1 MKTVK
6 TIVIILLILCLIPIA
21 SWLIWN
27 IKPSKPINIMVLNK
41 TVLGLERKEHRA
53 IFWLLLNDKYVKDD
67 NKVYR
72 MEKDYYGFHPIKPL
86 KSRKYEVK
94 RIKLE
99 EINDLVSKFDMAYY
113 SDTYGVFFNEWF
125 RRQSG
130 QGKGTLIEGGL
141 NNNDYLFIK
150 GLHDQGK
157 LLIAEYNFIA
167 PPTIQLVRKKAEELL
182 GIKWTNWTGRYINE
196 LDPAKSKD
204 LPDWIVGIYKKRN
217 DGEWPFTGAGIVL
230 VNEPAQQVAVLQA
243 DKHLENGVPEIQT
256 TGYGLESYQLP
267 ENVHY
272 PHRFDIMDEQSNEVI
287 AEFKLHVNIEGKAVL
302 DEFNLPS
309 RFPAVLESNTGS
321 PFLYLA
327 GDYSDYPVRMWTAKL
342 QGIRTFQK
350 VFYTNKENS
359 TSRFYWTYYVPL
371 LSQVLTNYQ
380 TSLTK

>member
-6 TIVIILLILCLIPIA
+6 TIVIILLLLCLIPIA

-27 IKPSKPINIMVLNK
+27 IKPSKPINILVLNK

-53 IFWLLLNDKYVKDD
+53 IFWLLLNDKFVKEN

-99 EINDLVSKFDMAYY
+99 EINDLASKYDMAYY

-125 RRQSG
+125 RRESG

-182 GIKWTNWTGRYINE
+182 GIKWTKWTGRYVNE
-196 LDPAKSKD
+196 LDPARSKD

-217 DGEWPFTGAGIVL
+217 DGEWPYTGAGIVL

-243 DKHLENGVPEIQT
+243 DKHLEDGVPEIQT
-256 TGYGLESYQLP
+256 TEYGLASYHLP
-267 ENVHY
+267 ETVHY
-272 PHRFDIMDEQSNEVI
+272 PYRFDFMDEQSNKVI
-287 AEFKLHVNIEGKAVL
+287 AEYKLHVNIEGKAVL
-302 DEFNLPS
+302 DKFDLPS
-309 RFPAVLESNTGS
+309 RFPAVMESNTGS

-342 QGIRTFQK
+342 QGIRAFENI
-350 VFYTNKENS
+350 FYTNKENS
-359 TSRFYWTYYVPL
+359 TSKFYWTYYVPL

>member
-6 TIVIILLILCLIPIA
+6 TIVIILLLLCLIPIA

-27 IKPSKPINIMVLNK
+27 IKPSKPINILVLNK

-53 IFWLLLNDKYVKDD
+53 IFWLLLNDKFVKEN

-86 KSRKYEVK
+86 KSRKYKVK

-99 EINDLVSKFDMAYY
+99 EINDLASEYDMAYY

-125 RRQSG
+125 RRESG

-182 GIKWTNWTGRYINE
+182 GIKWTNWTGRYVNE
-196 LDPAKSKD
+196 LDPARSKD

-217 DGEWPFTGAGIVL
+217 DGEWPYTGAGIVL

-243 DKHLENGVPEIQT
+243 DKHLEDGVPEIQT
-256 TGYGLESYQLP
+256 TEYGLASYHLP
-267 ENVHY
+267 ETVHY
-272 PHRFDIMDEQSNEVI
+272 PYRFDFMDEQSNKVI
-287 AEFKLHVNIEGKAVL
+287 AEYKLHVNIEGKAVL
-302 DEFNLPS
+302 DKFDLPS
-309 RFPAVLESNTGS
+309 RFPAVMESNTGS

-342 QGIRTFQK
+342 QGIRTFEK
-350 VFYTNKENS
+350 IFYTNKENS
-359 TSRFYWTYYVPL
+359 TSKFYWTYYVPL

>member
-27 IKPSKPINIMVLNK
+27 IKPSKPINILVLNK

-53 IFWLLLNDKYVKDD
+53 IFWLLLNDKFVKDD

-72 MEKDYYGFHPIKPL
+72 MEKDYYGFHPIRPL

-99 EINDLVSKFDMAYY
+99 EINDLVSNFDMAYY

-272 PHRFDIMDEQSNEVI
+272 PHRFDIMEEQSNEVI

-342 QGIRTFQK
+342 QGIRTFEK

-359 TSRFYWTYYVPL
+359 TSKFYWTYFVPL

>member
-6 TIVIILLILCLIPIA
+6 TIVIILLLLCLIPIA

-27 IKPSKPINIMVLNK
+27 IKPSKPINILVLNK

-53 IFWLLLNDKYVKDD
+53 IFWLLLNDKFVKEN

-99 EINDLVSKFDMAYY
+99 EINDLASKYDMAYY

-125 RRQSG
+125 RRESG

-182 GIKWTNWTGRYINE
+182 GIKWTNWTGRYVNE
-196 LDPAKSKD
+196 LDPARSKD

-217 DGEWPFTGAGIVL
+217 DGEWPYTGAGIVL

-243 DKHLENGVPEIQT
+243 DKHLEDGVPEIQT
-256 TGYGLESYQLP
+256 TEYGLASYHLP
-267 ENVHY
+267 ETVHY
-272 PHRFDIMDEQSNEVI
+272 PYRFDFMDEQSNKVI
-287 AEFKLHVNIEGKAVL
+287 AEYKLHVNIEGKAVL
-302 DEFNLPS
+302 DKFDLPS
-309 RFPAVLESNTGS
+309 RFPAVMESNTGS

-342 QGIRTFQK
+342 QGIRTFENI
-350 VFYTNKENS
+350 FYTNKENS
-359 TSRFYWTYYVPL
+359 TSKFYWTYYVPL

>member
-6 TIVIILLILCLIPIA
+6 TIVIILLLLCLIPIA

-27 IKPSKPINIMVLNK
+27 IKPSKPINILVLNK

-53 IFWLLLNDKYVKDD
+53 IFWLLLNDKFVKDD

-99 EINDLVSKFDMAYY
+99 EINDLASKYDMAYY

-125 RRQSG
+125 RRESG

-182 GIKWTNWTGRYINE
+182 GIKWTNWTGRYVNE
-196 LDPAKSKD
+196 LDPARSKD

-217 DGEWPFTGAGIVL
+217 DGEWPYTGAGIVL

-243 DKHLENGVPEIQT
+243 DKHLEDGVPEIQT
-256 TGYGLESYQLP
+256 TEYGLASYHLP
-267 ENVHY
+267 ETVHY
-272 PHRFDIMDEQSNEVI
+272 PYRFDFMDEQSNKVI
-287 AEFKLHVNIEGKAVL
+287 AEYKLHVNIEGKAVL
-302 DEFNLPS
+302 DKFDLPS
-309 RFPAVLESNTGS
+309 RFPAVMESNTGS

-342 QGIRTFQK
+342 QGIRIFENI
-350 VFYTNKENS
+350 FYTNKENS
-359 TSRFYWTYYVPL
+359 TSKFYWTYYVPL

>member
-53 IFWLLLNDKYVKDD
+53 IFWLLLNDKFVKDD

-72 MEKDYYGFHPIKPL
+72 MEKDYYGFHPIRPL

-99 EINDLVSKFDMAYY
+99 EINDLVSNFDMAYY

-272 PHRFDIMDEQSNEVI
+272 PHRFDIMEEQSNEVI

-342 QGIRTFQK
+342 QGIRTFEK

-359 TSRFYWTYYVPL
+359 TSKFYWTYFVPL

>member
-243 DKHLENGVPEIQT
+243 DKHLENDVPEIQT
-256 TGYGLESYQLP
+256 TGYGQESYQLP

>member
-6 TIVIILLILCLIPIA
+6 TIVIILLLLCLIPIA

-27 IKPSKPINIMVLNK
+27 IKPSKPINILVLNK

-53 IFWLLLNDKYVKDD
+53 IFWLLLYDKFVKEN

-99 EINDLVSKFDMAYY
+99 EINDLASKYDMAYY

-125 RRQSG
+125 RRESG

-182 GIKWTNWTGRYINE
+182 GIKWTNWTGRYVNE
-196 LDPAKSKD
+196 LDPARSKD

-217 DGEWPFTGAGIVL
+217 DGEWPYTGAGIVL

-243 DKHLENGVPEIQT
+243 DKHLEDGVPEIQT
-256 TGYGLESYQLP
+256 TEYGLASYHLP
-267 ENVHY
+267 ETIHY
-272 PHRFDIMDEQSNEVI
+272 PYRFDFMDEQSNKVI
-287 AEFKLHVNIEGKAVL
+287 AEYKLHVNIEGKAVL
-302 DEFNLPS
+302 DKFDLPS
-309 RFPAVLESNTGS
+309 RFPAVMESNTGS

-342 QGIRTFQK
+342 QGIRIFEN

-359 TSRFYWTYYVPL
+359 TSKFYWTYYVPL

>member
-6 TIVIILLILCLIPIA
+6 TIVIILLLLCLIPIA

-27 IKPSKPINIMVLNK
+27 IKPSKPINILVLNK

-53 IFWLLLNDKYVKDD
+53 IFWLLLNDKFVKEN

-99 EINDLVSKFDMAYY
+99 EINDLASKYDMAYY

-125 RRQSG
+125 RRESG

-182 GIKWTNWTGRYINE
+182 GIKWTNWTGRYVNE
-196 LDPAKSKD
+196 LDPARSKD

-217 DGEWPFTGAGIVL
+217 DGEWPYTGAGIVL

-243 DKHLENGVPEIQT
+243 DKHLEDGVPEIQT
-256 TGYGLESYQLP
+256 TEYGLASYYLP
-267 ENVHY
+267 ETVHY
-272 PHRFDIMDEQSNEVI
+272 PYRFDFMDEQSNKVI
-287 AEFKLHVNIEGKAVL
+287 AEYKLHVNIEGKAVL
-302 DEFNLPS
+302 DKFDLPS
-309 RFPAVLESNTGS
+309 RFPAVMESNTGS

-342 QGIRTFQK
+342 QGARTFEK
-350 VFYTNKENS
+350 IFYTNKENS
-359 TSRFYWTYYVPL
+359 TSKFYWTYYVPL

>member
-6 TIVIILLILCLIPIA
+6 TIVIIILILCLIPVA

-99 EINDLVSKFDMAYY
+99 EINDLVSKFDVAYY

-256 TGYGLESYQLP
+256 TGYGLETYHLP
-267 ENVHY
+267 ETVHY

>member
-53 IFWLLLNDKYVKDD
+53 IFWLLLNDKFVKDD

-72 MEKDYYGFHPIKPL
+72 MEKDYYGFHPIRPL

-99 EINDLVSKFDMAYY
+99 EINDLVSNFDMAYY

-256 TGYGLESYQLP
+256 TVYGLESYQLP

-272 PHRFDIMDEQSNEVI
+272 PHRFDIMEEQSNEVI

-342 QGIRTFQK
+342 QGIRTFEK

-359 TSRFYWTYYVPL
+359 TSKFYWTYFVPL

>member
-1 MKTVK
+1 MKTIK
-6 TIVIILLILCLIPIA
+6 TIVIIFLLLCLIPIA

-27 IKPSKPINIMVLNK
+27 IKPSKPINILVLNK

-53 IFWLLLNDKYVKDD
+53 IFWLLLNDKFVKEN

-99 EINDLVSKFDMAYY
+99 EINDLASKYDMAYY

-125 RRQSG
+125 RRESG

-182 GIKWTNWTGRYINE
+182 GIKWTNWTGRYVNE
-196 LDPAKSKD
+196 LDPARSKD

-217 DGEWPFTGAGIVL
+217 DGEWPYTGAGIVL

-243 DKHLENGVPEIQT
+243 DKHLEDGVPEIQT
-256 TGYGLESYQLP
+256 TEYGLASYHLP
-267 ENVHY
+267 ETVHY
-272 PHRFDIMDEQSNEVI
+272 PYRFDFMDEQSNKVI
-287 AEFKLHVNIEGKAVL
+287 AEYKLHVNIEGKAVL
-302 DEFNLPS
+302 DKFDLPS
-309 RFPAVLESNTGS
+309 RFPAVMESNTGS

-342 QGIRTFQK
+342 QGIRTFEK
-350 VFYTNKENS
+350 IFYTNKENS
-359 TSRFYWTYYVPL
+359 TSKFYWTYYVPL

>member
-1 MKTVK
+1 
-6 TIVIILLILCLIPIA
+6 
-21 SWLIWN
+21 
-27 IKPSKPINIMVLNK
+27 MVLNK

-53 IFWLLLNDKYVKDD
+53 IFWLLLNDKFVKDD

-72 MEKDYYGFHPIKPL
+72 MEKDYYGFHPIRPL

-99 EINDLVSKFDMAYY
+99 EINDLVSNFDMAYY

-256 TGYGLESYQLP
+256 TGYGLGSYQLP

-272 PHRFDIMDEQSNEVI
+272 PHRFDVMDEQSNEVI

-342 QGIRTFQK
+342 QGVRTFEK
-350 VFYTNKENS
+350 AFYTNKENS
-359 TSRFYWTYYVPL
+359 TSKFYWTYFVPL

>member
-6 TIVIILLILCLIPIA
+6 TIVIILLLLCLIPIA

-27 IKPSKPINIMVLNK
+27 IKPSKPINILVLNK

-53 IFWLLLNDKYVKDD
+53 IFWLLLNDKFVKEN

-99 EINDLVSKFDMAYY
+99 EINDLASKYDMAYY

-125 RRQSG
+125 RRESG

-182 GIKWTNWTGRYINE
+182 GIKWTNWTGRYVNE
-196 LDPAKSKD
+196 LDPARSKD

-217 DGEWPFTGAGIVL
+217 DGEWPYTGAGIVL

-243 DKHLENGVPEIQT
+243 DKHLEDGVPEIQT
-256 TGYGLESYQLP
+256 TEYGLASYYLP
-267 ENVHY
+267 ETVHY
-272 PHRFDIMDEQSNEVI
+272 PHRFDFMDEQSNKVI
-287 AEFKLHVNIEGKAVL
+287 AEYKLHVNIEGKAVL
-302 DEFNLPS
+302 DKFDLPS
-309 RFPAVLESNTGS
+309 RFPAVMESNTGS

-342 QGIRTFQK
+342 QGIRTFENI
-350 VFYTNKENS
+350 FYTNKENS
-359 TSRFYWTYYVPL
+359 TSKFYWTYYVPL

>member
-1 MKTVK
+1 MKTIK
-6 TIVIILLILCLIPIA
+6 TIVIIFLLLCLIPVA

-27 IKPSKPINIMVLNK
+27 IKPSKPINILVLNK

-53 IFWLLLNDKYVKDD
+53 IFWLLLNDKFVKEN

-99 EINDLVSKFDMAYY
+99 EINDLASKYDMAYY

-125 RRQSG
+125 RRESG

-182 GIKWTNWTGRYINE
+182 GIKWTNWTGRYVNE
-196 LDPAKSKD
+196 LDPARSKD

-217 DGEWPFTGAGIVL
+217 DGEWPYTGAGIVL

-243 DKHLENGVPEIQT
+243 DKHLEDGVPEIQT
-256 TGYGLESYQLP
+256 TEYGLASYHLP
-267 ENVHY
+267 ETVHY
-272 PHRFDIMDEQSNEVI
+272 PYRFDFMDEQSNKVI
-287 AEFKLHVNIEGKAVL
+287 AEYKLHVNIEGKAVL
-302 DEFNLPS
+302 DKFDLPS
-309 RFPAVLESNTGS
+309 RFPAVMESNTGS

-342 QGIRTFQK
+342 QGIRTFEK
-350 VFYTNKENS
+350 IFYTNKENS
-359 TSRFYWTYYVPL
+359 TSKFYWTYYVPL

>member
-6 TIVIILLILCLIPIA
+6 TIVIILLLLCLIPIA

-27 IKPSKPINIMVLNK
+27 IKPSKPINILVLNK

-53 IFWLLLNDKYVKDD
+53 IFWLLLNDKFVKEN

-99 EINDLVSKFDMAYY
+99 EINDLASKYDMAYY

-125 RRQSG
+125 RRESG

-182 GIKWTNWTGRYINE
+182 GIKWTNWTGRYVNE
-196 LDPAKSKD
+196 LDPARSKD
-204 LPDWIVGIYKKRN
+204 LPDWIVDIYKKRN
-217 DGEWPFTGAGIVL
+217 DGEWPYTGAGIVL

-243 DKHLENGVPEIQT
+243 DKHLEDGVPEIQT
-256 TGYGLESYQLP
+256 TEYGLASYHLP
-267 ENVHY
+267 ETVHY
-272 PHRFDIMDEQSNEVI
+272 PYRFDFMDEQSNKVI
-287 AEFKLHVNIEGKAVL
+287 AEYKLHVNIEGKAVL
-302 DEFNLPS
+302 DKFDLPS
-309 RFPAVLESNTGS
+309 RFPAVMESNTGS

-342 QGIRTFQK
+342 QGIRTFEK
-350 VFYTNKENS
+350 IFYTNKENS
-359 TSRFYWTYYVPL
+359 TSKFYWTYYVPL

>member
-6 TIVIILLILCLIPIA
+6 TIVIILLLLCLIPIA

-27 IKPSKPINIMVLNK
+27 IKPSKPINILVLNK

-53 IFWLLLNDKYVKDD
+53 IFWLLLYDKFVKEN

-99 EINDLVSKFDMAYY
+99 EINDLASKYDMAYY

-125 RRQSG
+125 RRESG

-182 GIKWTNWTGRYINE
+182 GIKWTNWTGRYVNE
-196 LDPAKSKD
+196 LDPARSKD

-217 DGEWPFTGAGIVL
+217 DGEWPYTGAGIVL

-243 DKHLENGVPEIQT
+243 DKHLEDGVPEIQT
-256 TGYGLESYQLP
+256 TEYGLASYHLP
-267 ENVHY
+267 ETVHY
-272 PHRFDIMDEQSNEVI
+272 PYRFDFMDEQSNKVI
-287 AEFKLHVNIEGKAVL
+287 AEYKLHVNIEGKAVL
-302 DEFNLPS
+302 DKFDLPS
-309 RFPAVLESNTGS
+309 RFPAVMESNTGS

-342 QGIRTFQK
+342 QGIRAFEK
-350 VFYTNKENS
+350 IFYTNKENS
-359 TSRFYWTYYVPL
+359 TSKFYWTYYVPL

>member
-6 TIVIILLILCLIPIA
+6 TIVIILIILFLIPVA

-27 IKPSKPINIMVLNK
+27 IKPSKPINILILNK

-53 IFWLLLNDKYVKDD
+53 IFWLLLNEKFVKED
-67 NKVYR
+67 NRVYR
-72 MEKDYYGFHPIKPL
+72 MEKDYYGFHPTKPL

-94 RIKLE
+94 RIRLE
-99 EINDLVSKFDMAYY
+99 EVNDLASRYDMAYY
-113 SDTYGVFFNEWF
+113 SDTYGVFFNEWY
-125 RRQSG
+125 RRESQ

-141 NNNDYLFIK
+141 NNNDFLFIK

-182 GIKWTNWTGRYINE
+182 GIRWTNWIGRYVNE
-196 LDPAKSKD
+196 LDPDRSKD
-204 LPDWIVGIYKKRN
+204 LPDWIVGIYRKRN
-217 DGEWPFTGAGIVL
+217 DGEWPFTGPGIIL

-243 DKHLENGVPEIQT
+243 DKHLDENVPEIQT
-256 TGYGLESYQLP
+256 TEFGLEFYNLP
-267 ENVHY
+267 EAVHY
-272 PHRFDIMDEQSNEVI
+272 PYRFDIMDEQANEVI
-287 AEFKLHVNIEGKAVL
+287 ADYKLHVNLEGKAVL
-302 DEFNLPS
+302 DEFGLPS
-309 RFPAVLESNTGS
+309 RFPAVIESNTGS

-327 GDYSDYPVRMWTAKL
+327 GDYSDYPVQMWTAKL
-342 QGIRTFQK
+342 QGIRTFEK
-350 VFYTNKENS
+350 IFYTSKENS
-359 TSRFYWTYYVPL
+359 TSKFYWTYYVPL

>member
-6 TIVIILLILCLIPIA
+6 TIVIILLLLCLIPIA

-27 IKPSKPINIMVLNK
+27 IKPSKPINILVLNK

-53 IFWLLLNDKYVKDD
+53 IFWLLLNDKFVKEN

-99 EINDLVSKFDMAYY
+99 EINDLVSKYDMAYY

-125 RRQSG
+125 RRESG

-182 GIKWTNWTGRYINE
+182 GIKWTNWTGRYVNE
-196 LDPAKSKD
+196 LDPARSKD

-217 DGEWPFTGAGIVL
+217 DGEWPYTGAGIVL

-243 DKHLENGVPEIQT
+243 DKHLEDGVPEIQT
-256 TGYGLESYQLP
+256 TEYGLASYHLP
-267 ENVHY
+267 ETVHY
-272 PHRFDIMDEQSNEVI
+272 PYRFDFMDEQSNKVI
-287 AEFKLHVNIEGKAVL
+287 AEYKLHVNIEGKAVL
-302 DEFNLPS
+302 DKFDLSS
-309 RFPAVLESNTGS
+309 RFPAVMESNTGS

-342 QGIRTFQK
+342 QGIRAFEK
-350 VFYTNKENS
+350 IFYTNKENS
-359 TSRFYWTYYVPL
+359 TSKFYWTYYVPL

>member
-6 TIVIILLILCLIPIA
+6 TIVIILLLLCLIPIA

-27 IKPSKPINIMVLNK
+27 IKPSKPINILVLNK

-53 IFWLLLNDKYVKDD
+53 IFWLLLNDKFVKDD

-99 EINDLVSKFDMAYY
+99 EINDLASKYDMAYY

-125 RRQSG
+125 RRESG

-182 GIKWTNWTGRYINE
+182 GIKWTNWTGRYVNE
-196 LDPAKSKD
+196 LDPARSKD

-217 DGEWPFTGAGIVL
+217 DGEWPYTGAGIVL

-243 DKHLENGVPEIQT
+243 DKHLEDGVPEIQT
-256 TGYGLESYQLP
+256 TEYGLASYHLP
-267 ENVHY
+267 ETVHY
-272 PHRFDIMDEQSNEVI
+272 PYRFDFMDEQSNKVI
-287 AEFKLHVNIEGKAVL
+287 AEYKLHVNIEGKAVL
-302 DEFNLPS
+302 DKFDLPS
-309 RFPAVLESNTGS
+309 RFPAVMESNTGS

-342 QGIRTFQK
+342 QGIRTF
-350 VFYTNKENS
+350 VNIFYTNKENS
-359 TSRFYWTYYVPL
+359 TSKFYWTYYVPL

>member
-6 TIVIILLILCLIPIA
+6 TIVIILLILCLIPVA

-53 IFWLLLNDKYVKDD
+53 IFWLLLNDKFVKDD

-86 KSRKYEVK
+86 KSRKYEVR

-99 EINDLVSKFDMAYY
+99 EINDLVSDFDMAYY

-217 DGEWPFTGAGIVL
+217 DGEWPFTGAGIVM

-243 DKHLENGVPEIQT
+243 DKHLENGIPEIQT

-342 QGIRTFQK
+342 QGIRTFEK

-359 TSRFYWTYYVPL
+359 TSKFYWTYYVPL

>member
-6 TIVIILLILCLIPIA
+6 TIVIILLLLCLIPIA

-27 IKPSKPINIMVLNK
+27 IKPSKPINILVLNK

-53 IFWLLLNDKYVKDD
+53 IFWLLLNDKFVKEN

-99 EINDLVSKFDMAYY
+99 EINDLASKYDMAYY

-125 RRQSG
+125 RRESG

-182 GIKWTNWTGRYINE
+182 GIKWTKWTGRYVNE
-196 LDPAKSKD
+196 LDPARSKD

-217 DGEWPFTGAGIVL
+217 DGEWPYTGAGIVL

-243 DKHLENGVPEIQT
+243 DKHLEDGVPEIQT
-256 TGYGLESYQLP
+256 TEYGLASYHLP
-267 ENVHY
+267 ETVHY
-272 PHRFDIMDEQSNEVI
+272 PYRFDFMDEQSNKVI
-287 AEFKLHVNIEGKAVL
+287 AEYKLHVNIEGKAVL
-302 DEFNLPS
+302 DKFDLPS
-309 RFPAVLESNTGS
+309 RFPAVMESNTGS

-342 QGIRTFQK
+342 QGIRAFEK
-350 VFYTNKENS
+350 IFYTNKENS
-359 TSRFYWTYYVPL
+359 TSKFYWTYYVPL

>member
-6 TIVIILLILCLIPIA
+6 TIVIILLLLCLIPIA

-27 IKPSKPINIMVLNK
+27 IKPSKPINILVLNK

-53 IFWLLLNDKYVKDD
+53 IFWLLLNDKFVKEN

-99 EINDLVSKFDMAYY
+99 EINDLASKYDMAYY

-125 RRQSG
+125 RRESG

-182 GIKWTNWTGRYINE
+182 GIKWTNWTGRYVNE
-196 LDPAKSKD
+196 LDPARSKD

-217 DGEWPFTGAGIVL
+217 DGEWPYTGAGIVL

-243 DKHLENGVPEIQT
+243 DKHLEDGVPEIQT
-256 TGYGLESYQLP
+256 TEYGLASYYLP
-267 ENVHY
+267 ETVHY
-272 PHRFDIMDEQSNEVI
+272 PYRFDFMDEQSNKVI
-287 AEFKLHVNIEGKAVL
+287 AEYKLHVNIEGKAVL
-302 DEFNLPS
+302 DKFDLSS
-309 RFPAVLESNTGS
+309 RFPAVMESNTGS

-342 QGIRTFQK
+342 QGIRTFENI
-350 VFYTNKENS
+350 FYTNKENS
-359 TSRFYWTYYVPL
+359 TSKFYWTYYVPL

>member
-6 TIVIILLILCLIPIA
+6 TIVIILLLLCLIPIA

-27 IKPSKPINIMVLNK
+27 IKPSKPINILVLNK

-53 IFWLLLNDKYVKDD
+53 IFWLLLNDKFVKEN

-99 EINDLVSKFDMAYY
+99 EINDLASKYDMAYY

-125 RRQSG
+125 RRESG

-167 PPTIQLVRKKAEELL
+167 PPTIQLVRRKAEELL
-182 GIKWTNWTGRYINE
+182 GIKWTNWTGRYVNE
-196 LDPAKSKD
+196 LDPARSKD

-217 DGEWPFTGAGIVL
+217 DGEWPYTGAGIVL

-243 DKHLENGVPEIQT
+243 DKHLEDGVPEIQT
-256 TGYGLESYQLP
+256 TEYGLASYHLP
-267 ENVHY
+267 ETVHY
-272 PHRFDIMDEQSNEVI
+272 PYRFDFMDEQSNKVI
-287 AEFKLHVNIEGKAVL
+287 AEYKLHVNIEGKAVL
-302 DEFNLPS
+302 DKFDLSS
-309 RFPAVLESNTGS
+309 RFPAVMESNTGS

-342 QGIRTFQK
+342 QGIRAFEK
-350 VFYTNKENS
+350 IFYTNKENS
-359 TSRFYWTYYVPL
+359 TSKFYWTYYVPL

>member
-6 TIVIILLILCLIPIA
+6 TIVIILLLLCLIPIA

-27 IKPSKPINIMVLNK
+27 IKPSKPINILVLNK

-53 IFWLLLNDKYVKDD
+53 IFWLLLNEKFVKEN

-99 EINDLVSKFDMAYY
+99 EINDLASKYDMAYY

-125 RRQSG
+125 RRESG

-182 GIKWTNWTGRYINE
+182 GIKWTNWTGRYVNE
-196 LDPAKSKD
+196 LDPARSKD

-217 DGEWPFTGAGIVL
+217 DGEWPYTGAGIVL

-243 DKHLENGVPEIQT
+243 DKHLEDGVPEIQT
-256 TGYGLESYQLP
+256 TEYGLASYHLP
-267 ENVHY
+267 ETVHY
-272 PHRFDIMDEQSNEVI
+272 PYRFDFMDEQSNKVI
-287 AEFKLHVNIEGKAVL
+287 AEYKLHVNIEGKAVL
-302 DEFNLPS
+302 DKFDLPS
-309 RFPAVLESNTGS
+309 RFPAVMESNTGS

-342 QGIRTFQK
+342 QGIRTFEK

-359 TSRFYWTYYVPL
+359 TSKFYWTYYVPL

>member
-53 IFWLLLNDKYVKDD
+53 IFWLLLNDKFVKDD

-72 MEKDYYGFHPIKPL
+72 MEKDYYGFHPIRPL

-99 EINDLVSKFDMAYY
+99 EINDLVSNFDMAYY

-272 PHRFDIMDEQSNEVI
+272 PHRFDIMEEQSNEVI

-342 QGIRTFQK
+342 QGIRTFEK
-350 VFYTNKENS
+350 LFYTNKENS
-359 TSRFYWTYYVPL
+359 TSKFYWTYYVPL

-380 TSLTK
+380 TSLGN

>member
-99 EINDLVSKFDMAYY
+99 EINDLVSKFDVAYY

>member
-6 TIVIILLILCLIPIA
+6 TIVIVILILCLIPIA

-27 IKPSKPINIMVLNK
+27 FKQSKPINILVLNK

-53 IFWLLLNDKYVKDD
+53 IFWLLLNNKFVKHD

-86 KSRKYEVK
+86 KSRKYEVR

-99 EINDLVSKFDMAYY
+99 EINDLLSNYDMAYY
-113 SDTYGVFFNEWF
+113 SDTYGVFFNEWY
-125 RRQSG
+125 RRHSG

-141 NNNDYLFIK
+141 NNNDFLFIK
-150 GLHDQGK
+150 GLQDQGK

-167 PPTIQLVRKKAEELL
+167 PPTIQLVRKKAEDLL
-182 GIKWTNWTGRYINE
+182 GIKWTNWTGWYINE
-196 LDPAKSKD
+196 LDQSRTKD

-243 DKHLENGVPEIQT
+243 DKHLEDGVPEIQT
-256 TGYGLESYQLP
+256 TEYGLESYHLP
-267 ENVHY
+267 ETVHY
-272 PHRFDIMDEQSNEVI
+272 PYRFDIMDEQSNEVI
-287 AEFKLHVNIEGKAVL
+287 AEYKLHVNIDGKAVL
-302 DEFNLPS
+302 DEFDLPS
-309 RFPAVLESNTGS
+309 RFPAVMESNTGS

-342 QGIRTFQK
+342 QGIRTFEK
-350 VFYTNKENS
+350 IFYTNKENS
-359 TSRFYWTYYVPL
+359 TSKFYWTYYVPL

>member
-6 TIVIILLILCLIPIA
+6 TIVIVLLILCLVPIA

-27 IKPSKPINIMVLNK
+27 IKQSKPINILILNK
-41 TVLGLERKEHRA
+41 TVLGLERKEHSA
-53 IFWLLLNDKYVKDD
+53 IFWLLLNEKFVKDD

-72 MEKDYYGFHPIKPL
+72 MEKDYYGFHPNKPL

-99 EINDLVSKFDMAYY
+99 EINDLLTNYDMAYY
-113 SDTYGVFFNEWF
+113 SDTYGVFFNEWY

-150 GLHDQGK
+150 GLHDNGK

-182 GIKWTNWTGRYINE
+182 GIKWTNWTGMYINE
-196 LDPAKSKD
+196 LDPARSKD
-204 LPDWIVGIYKKRN
+204 LPDRVVGIYKKRN
-217 DGEWPFTGAGIVL
+217 DGEWPFTGSGIVL
-230 VNEPAQQVAVLQA
+230 VNEPAQQVAVLQS

-256 TGYGLESYQLP
+256 TEYGLESYHLP
-267 ENVHY
+267 ETVHY
-272 PHRFDIMDEQSNEVI
+272 PYRFDIMDEQSNHVI
-287 AEFKLHVNIEGKAVL
+287 AEYKIHVNIEGKAVL
-302 DEFNLPS
+302 DEYNLSS
-309 RFPAVLESNTGS
+309 RFPAVMESNTSS

-342 QGIRTFQK
+342 QGIRTFEK

-359 TSRFYWTYYVPL
+359 TSKFYWTYYVPL
-371 LSQVLTNYQ
+371 LSQVLANYQ

>member
-27 IKPSKPINIMVLNK
+27 IKPSKPINILILNK

-53 IFWLLLNDKYVKDD
+53 IFWLLLNDKFVKDD

-99 EINDLVSKFDMAYY
+99 EINDLVSNFDMAYY

-196 LDPAKSKD
+196 LDPAKTKD
-204 LPDWIVGIYKKRN
+204 LPDWIIGIYKKRN

-243 DKHLENGVPEIQT
+243 DKHLDNDVPEIQT
-256 TGYGLESYQLP
+256 TGYGLDSYQLP

-309 RFPAVLESNTGS
+309 RFPAVLESNSGS

-342 QGIRTFQK
+342 QGIRTFEK

-359 TSRFYWTYYVPL
+359 NSKFYWTYYVPL

-380 TSLTK
+380 ASLTK